1 MPHRGLGTDNHS
13 PLRGIVGFSSKPQ
26 LPKNPGPGS
35 LLALPSMFIVL
46 DEELCSF
53 STHQRLG
60 ESSKGS
66 GSRLFLALP
75 SMFMVI
81 GPFQGLRESL
91 GSVWVPTSFYNSFVS
106 YCLIFRV
113 KFICHV

>member
-53 STHQRLG
+53 SIHQRLG
-60 ESSKGS
+60 EKLQRLWFQAIPGSAKHVHGYRSFSGPQGKPWISLVASK
-66 GSRLFLALP
+66 FL
-75 SMFMVI
+75 
-81 GPFQGLRESL
+81 Q
-91 GSVWVPTSFYNSFVS
+91 
-106 YCLIFRV
+106 
-113 KFICHV
+113 